1 MRRLHIFFVCSWLT
15 ANVLA
20 VQHEHAT
27 ITLIC
32 AFCIVFCLFGFTR
45 CGIFS
50 LCPLILKQRSLFC
63 FKWRISNVSKYLG
76 FCMYCILS
84 LRRNWFYTLQFFFPK
99 LEIFFSKAKCSVW
112 EWQSREICVY
122 LLWMWGHKHGY
133 SMRWSSKKVVRKHP
147 VIIIIHNRRGGWTIN
162 ISHSQ
167 PHPPLSIFSSKDIS
181 LNSYTFRCPVEHIIF
196 TRTDHFSTFLLQV
209 AWVPDRKWGYQIWQQ
224 YRISMRTAST
234 LTWKF
239 VISAMKY
246 TYPFEICGCRK
257 ISRLNTH
264 SFLFHLRLV
273 EYGVSCC
280 IAQWGKY
287 PGEITLTFEGKRRK
301 KHTRITFGSVT

>member
-1 MRRLHIFFVCSWLT
+1 
-15 ANVLA
+15 
-20 VQHEHAT
+20 
-27 ITLIC
+27 
-32 AFCIVFCLFGFTR
+32 
-45 CGIFS
+45 
-50 LCPLILKQRSLFC
+50 
-63 FKWRISNVSKYLG
+63 
-76 FCMYCILS
+76 
-84 LRRNWFYTLQFFFPK
+84 
-99 LEIFFSKAKCSVW
+99 
-112 EWQSREICVY
+112 
-122 LLWMWGHKHGY
+122 MWGHKHGY
-133 SMRWSSKKVVRKHP
+133 SMRWSSETVRKHP